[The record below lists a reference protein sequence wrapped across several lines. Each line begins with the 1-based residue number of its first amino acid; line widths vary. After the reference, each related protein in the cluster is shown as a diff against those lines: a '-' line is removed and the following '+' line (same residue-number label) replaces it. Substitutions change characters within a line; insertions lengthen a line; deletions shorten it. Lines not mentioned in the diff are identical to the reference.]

1 MVQTGSL
8 VGRFVAGSNAIQIS
22 SPDLRA
28 IFTGMG
34 QDLKQANELGR
45 RLVTVHSDVLDHLQD
60 AHAEKMMAINE
71 IRWQLDEISSVVT
84 AGFDQVS
91 NAIVH
96 FETAL
101 WAELAGIKW
110 VLGQMD
116 GKLGELVH
124 LVKFPRET
132 QAREL
137 VEDGVKAL
145 ATGNL
150 DDAEYCLTQAVKT
163 KRTSFQSHMNLGF
176 LFLEKERAD
185 NAITHFKKACD
196 YAPHTDAEAAR
207 IFAIETLA
215 RTHFAARQY
224 PQARSVMEQALALR
238 SQHRQPSQR
247 SDYLYAVY
255 CAQATEASKAVSL
268 VVELC
273 RTEPRFFGIA
283 ATDVDLEPIQQ
294 PLMESLN
301 DLATREHHEGTRLL
315 SEAENVLARSVSEVA
330 DRSQVDSEV
339 DTLGETA
346 KASKLWLAANNYSG
360 AWRAVAACTRIISV
374 ASQLPRWANLRS
386 ALNTAIVQQRQLAEK
401 FATMD
406 QENSKREEEFDR
418 KQAGAKESGENVGW
432 VVFLC
437 CMGIFLL
444 FLLAAVIQDS
454 WLEGWGWAIF
464 VGLVGAIVAG
474 IPALIVSVVLGWV
487 IVGPIWTQ
495 VIRARQWTDNPELRK
510 TAVEAEEAQS
520 TVTRLTGELTSLEK
534 TTTQALTELREL
546 LTTK

>member
-84 AGFDQVS
+84 AGFDQMS

-96 FETAL
+96 LETAL

-116 GKLGELVH
+116 SKLGELVH

-196 YAPHTDAEAAR
+196 YAPDTDAEAAR
-207 IFAIETLA
+207 IFALEALA

-224 PQARSVMEQALALR
+224 LQARSVMERALALR
-238 SQHRQPSQR
+238 KHHHQPSLH
-247 SDYLYAVY
+247 SDYQYAVY
-255 CAQATEASKAVSL
+255 CAQATEVSKAVSL

-294 PLMESLN
+294 PLMELLN
-301 DLATREHHEGTRLL
+301 DLATRKHREGTRLL

-339 DTLGETA
+339 DTFGEAA

-360 AWRAVAACTRIISV
+360 ARRAVAASTRIISV

-386 ALNTAIVQQRQLAEK
+386 ALNTAIVQQGQMAEK
-401 FATMD
+401 VAAMG
-406 QENSKREEEFDR
+406 QEDSKRKEEFDR
-418 KQAGAKESGENVGW
+418 IQAEARTSEVVCKSVIYVGIGVSLLLTLSYCSRLSSKEDQA
-432 VVFLC
+432 
-437 CMGIFLL
+437 LL
-444 FLLAAVIQDS
+444 F
-454 WLEGWGWAIF
+454 
-464 VGLVGAIVAG
+464 VGALILAYPVIAVFALLGVLVNSIYRKIMYARKWAG
-474 IPALIVSVVLGWV
+474 S
-487 IVGPIWTQ
+487 
-495 VIRARQWTDNPELRK
+495 PELR
-510 TAVEAEEAQS
+510 EA
-520 TVTRLTGELTSLEK
+520 
-534 TTTQALTELREL
+534 TTDAA
-546 LTTK
+546 